1 MVKRTAPVTV
11 VSLILLAACAA
22 LGQKRPL
29 GDLVE
34 ESQFGGSDS
43 PQVQRQEMRTWSSLP
58 DAPSSV
64 QPPGRAERFHTFV
77 DEAGSPFTLDA
88 VGVSAGAMRGTELG
102 DATPGPQPSL
112 TAHYQV
118 AFTQKQP
125 GAFPRK
131 YLYPPLL
138 EQDPPYYAS
147 TSGSFMGRAS
157 CAASRILVTRD
168 PSGKGRLNTSYFL
181 RVLTSVASATAH
193 RPYWARS
200 TSTTFNNFGS
210 KIGSDAGIN
219 VFHAFR
225 PGIRQIVKAHAPRF
239 ASRLAERITHDQ
251 IPRGTL
257 PIPAR

>member
-1 MVKRTAPVTV
+1 MEVPMGFAFSHTDGREQESFSCDLHIYGSHVPMA
-11 VSLILLAACAA
+11 
-22 LGQKRPL
+22 
-29 GDLVE
+29 GDN
-34 ESQFGGSDS
+34 FF
-43 PQVQRQEMRTWSSLP
+43 LP
-58 DAPSSV
+58 NLKVAS
-64 QPPGRAERFHTFV
+64 
-77 DEAGSPFTLDA
+77 
-88 VGVSAGAMRGTELG
+88 GVSAGAMRGTELG